1 MRLVT
6 TPRVTFLR
14 ALADEIVAQYGRG
27 RMIVAIDG
35 PLRSGKSR
43 FGDDLADVLRER
55 DHSVFRASTED
66 FHRSRAAQASY
77 GPDTPARYFGY
88 GIDESALRRVLVEPF
103 RMGGST
109 AFVTRVFDPARD
121 SWVEPKWITG
131 PEDAILVIDGRF
143 VLRERLAGLW
153 DVRIALDGEPVDP
166 ADVLANAER
175 DPRVDAS
182 AIIDLA
188 DPAHPARRLVDP
200 R

>member
-14 ALADEIVAQYGRG
+14 TLADEFLAQYGRG

-55 DHSVFRASTED
+55 EHSVFRASIED
-66 FHRSRAAQASY
+66 FHRSRAAQADF
-77 GPDTPARYFGY
+77 GADTPARYFGY

-109 AFVTRVFDPARD
+109 AFVTRVFDPTRD
-121 SWVEPKWITG
+121 AWVEPKWITG
-131 PEDAILVIDGRF
+131 PDDAILVIDGRF

-153 DVRIALDGEPVDP
+153 DVRIAVDGDPIDP
-166 ADVLANAER
+166 ADVLAYAER
-175 DPRVDAS
+175 DPRTVAS
-182 AIIDLA
+182 AIVDLID
-188 DPAHPARRLVDP
+188 PEHPTRRFLEV